1 MDFDLSP
8 EQQMMVNTATEVGQ
22 KYGSSYWLAKDQAHE
37 FPTEFLKEIGELGF
51 FGLHL
56 PQQYGGSGTG
66 ITELVITM
74 EALCAAGGGGGPAL
88 GFLFG
93 ILGSNAIMQH
103 GSKQQQDRY
112 LPSMAKGQILA
123 SLGVTEPNAGT
134 NTIKT
139 ETFAKREGDHYIV
152 NGAKWFTSNI
162 EQTEV
167 FLLLAKT
174 EKKDSAS
181 AMSLLLVDL
190 PNSGIHAAPI
200 AKHGLHYY
208 QSYNVQF
215 DNMQVPVNNLLGK
228 EGKGFYQL
236 LGTLNPERLLVASG
250 AVGLGR
256 LALKTAIEYA
266 NERTVFDQP
275 IGAHQAVQH
284 PLAAAHAKLESA
296 WLSIL
301 QAASWHNA
309 GRDNIVVGKVANMAK
324 YVAVEAAIE
333 ACYHAMQT
341 FGGAGFAAEY
351 HVERWWREVQLF
363 RLAPLTQ
370 QMSLNFI
377 GEHVLG
383 MPKSY

>member
-1 MDFDLSP
+1 MNFDLNS
-8 EQQMMVNTATEVGQ
+8 EQQMMVDTATDVGR
-22 KYGSSYWLAKDQAHE
+22 KYGADYWFSKDQGHE
-37 FPTEFLKEIGELGF
+37 FPSEFLKEIGELGF

-56 PQQYGGSGTG
+56 PAAQDGSGAG
-66 ITELVITM
+66 ITELVLTM
-74 EALCAAGGGGGPAL
+74 EALCSAGGGGGPAL

-93 ILGSNAIMQH
+93 ILGSNAVMQH
-103 GSKQQQDRY
+103 GSSEQQAKY
-112 LPSMAKGQILA
+112 LPAMAKGQILA

-134 NTIKT
+134 NTVNI
-139 ETFAKREGDHYIV
+139 ETFAKRQGDEYII
-152 NGAKWFTSNI
+152 NGAKWFITNI

-167 FLLLAKT
+167 FVLLART
-174 EKKDSAS
+174 EKTKSAS
-181 AMSLLLVDL
+181 GMSLFLIDL
-190 PNSGIHAAPI
+190 PNPGIHSAPI

-215 DNMQVPVNNLLGK
+215 DNMRVPASCLLGE

-236 LGTLNPERLLVASG
+236 LGTLNPERLLVAAG
-250 AVGLGR
+250 AIGTGR
-256 LALKTAIEYA
+256 LALRTAINYA
-266 NERTVFDQP
+266 NERDVFGQP
-275 IGAHQAVQH
+275 IGGHQAVQH

-301 QAASWHNA
+301 QAATWHDA
-309 GRDNIVVGKVANMAK
+309 GRSNIEVGHVANMAK

-370 QMSLNFI
+370 QMSLNYI

>member
-22 KYGSSYWLAKDQAHE
+22 KYGASYWLAKDQAHE

-301 QAASWHNA
+301 QAASWHDA